1 MLRVK
6 TAEKHGKHCFSK
18 IVEKLIYVYIDNHTK
33 NVEGIK
39 NSLPTFCFLMTKSL
53 SAKTA
58 I

>member
-6 TAEKHGKHCFSK
+6 LLVNIENTVYRKLVG
-18 IVEKLIYVYIDNHTK
+18 KLIYVYIDNHTK

-39 NSLPTFCFLMTKSL
+39 NSLPTFLCLISKSL
-53 SAKTA
+53 PTKTG

>member
-6 TAEKHGKHCFSK
+6 TAGKYGKHCLPK
-18 IVEKLIYVYIDNHTK
+18 IVGKLIYVYIDNHTK

-39 NSLPTFCFLMTKSL
+39 NSLPTFLCLISKSL
-53 SAKTA
+53 PTKTG